1 MWKSKYKCFIIESR
15 YVCTKDNN
23 LAEGYSSLKSVVQYK
38 EFADEF
44 GRQLKK
50 VIDSLEA
57 FACNRKLL
65 DKKLYTEVR
74 KTLTLCYDTCT
85 LSDADFDNARYM
97 LIDTIYKLQE
107 LEELADKA
115 SPLTFSKDEGY
126 DPKASYK
133 ELGIKATHVTRDMSV
148 GNTYSVDYYTDI
160 DQFGGN
166 EETCINLPRLDGGR
180 VKLVSVTEDAVTLKW
195 GEEEF
200 HVNFGSEVSTK
211 EYLINNPLLSSD
223 LLKLIFFYRKSPNY
237 AELWSMIAKVGCDE
251 LEGKEERRAL
261 TARKKYIL
269 HHIKKAIEHG
279 NTGLYVTDALLS
291 IYNNWGTCEID
302 NIRFFREKLLKGI
315 ERGCLAPDN
324 HYGWEWLEVASRYND
339 PADFMED
346 MEMYYE
352 VLDTAA
358 GYGVVEAIDI
368 MDSIWEP
375 EQIIEED

>member
-1 MWKSKYKCFIIESR
+1 MWKSKYRCFIIESR

-57 FACNRKLL
+57 FAYNRKLL
-65 DKKLYTEVR
+65 DKKLYAEIR

-133 ELGIKATHVTRDMSV
+133 ELGINATHVTRDMSV

-200 HVNFGSEVSTK
+200 HVNFGSEVSAK

-223 LLKLIFFYRKSPNY
+223 LLNLTFSYRKSPNY

-269 HHIKKAIEHG
+269 HHIKKAIEQG
-279 NTGLYVTDALLS
+279 NTGLYVAKALLTE
-291 IYNNWGTCEID
+291 YNN
-302 NIRFFREKLLKGI
+302 
-315 ERGCLAPDN
+315 
-324 HYGWEWLEVASRYND
+324 
-339 PADFMED
+339 
-346 MEMYYE
+346 
-352 VLDTAA
+352 
-358 GYGVVEAIDI
+358 
-368 MDSIWEP
+368 
-375 EQIIEED
+375 

>member
-1 MWKSKYKCFIIESR
+1 MWKSKYRCFIIESR

-57 FACNRKLL
+57 FAYNRKLL
-65 DKKLYTEVR
+65 DKKLYAEIR

-133 ELGIKATHVTRDMSV
+133 ELGIKTTHVTRDMSV

-223 LLKLIFFYRKSPNY
+223 LLKLTFSYRKSPNY

-269 HHIKKAIEHG
+269 HHIKKAIEQG
-279 NTGLYVTDALLS
+279 NTGLYMAKALLTE
-291 IYNNWGTCEID
+291 YNNWGTCKI
-302 NIRFFREKLLKGI
+302 NNLNFFRQQLLEGI
-315 ERGCLAPDN
+315 ERGSLAPDN
-324 HYGWEWLEVASRYND
+324 YFGWEWMEVATKYNA
-339 PADFMED
+339 PTDFMED
-346 MEMYYE
+346 MELYYE

-358 GYGVVEAIDI
+358 CHGVVEAIDI

>member
-1 MWKSKYKCFIIESR
+1 M
-15 YVCTKDNN
+15 
-23 LAEGYSSLKSVVQYK
+23 AEGYSSLKSVVQYK

-223 LLKLIFFYRKSPNY
+223 LLKLIFS
-237 AELWSMIAKVGCDE
+237 
-251 LEGKEERRAL
+251 
-261 TARKKYIL
+261 
-269 HHIKKAIEHG
+269 
-279 NTGLYVTDALLS
+279 
-291 IYNNWGTCEID
+291 
-302 NIRFFREKLLKGI
+302 
-315 ERGCLAPDN
+315 
-324 HYGWEWLEVASRYND
+324 
-339 PADFMED
+339 
-346 MEMYYE
+346 
-352 VLDTAA
+352 
-358 GYGVVEAIDI
+358 
-368 MDSIWEP
+368 
-375 EQIIEED
+375 